1 MAIGM
6 QRRVCGHR
14 AISVIL
20 GRQQD
25 LHINALGKCM
35 RLELRQTH
43 AAIVQDLKN
52 VKATFLLLT
61 PPPLGDTGNACCE

>member
-6 QRRVCGHR
+6 QRGVFGHC

-25 LHINALGKCM
+25 IHINALGKCM
-35 RLELRQTH
+35 RPGLGQTH
-43 AAIVQDLKN
+43 TAIVQDPKN
-52 VKATFLLLT
+52 VKAAFF
-61 PPPLGDTGNACCE
+61 